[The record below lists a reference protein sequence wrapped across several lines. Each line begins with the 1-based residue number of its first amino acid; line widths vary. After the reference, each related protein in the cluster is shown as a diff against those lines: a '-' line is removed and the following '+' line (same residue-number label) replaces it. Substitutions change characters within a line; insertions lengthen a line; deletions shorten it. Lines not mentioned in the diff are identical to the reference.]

1 MSTKVVTASATEK
14 VSIALRLMVKHK
26 IGSIVVVEKE
36 SHPVGILTERDISI
50 RIAKESLLQ

>member
-50 RIAKESLLQ
+50 RIAKGQA

>member
-14 VSIALRLMVKHK
+14 VSIAFRLMVKNK

-50 RIAKESLLQ
+50 RIAKGQA